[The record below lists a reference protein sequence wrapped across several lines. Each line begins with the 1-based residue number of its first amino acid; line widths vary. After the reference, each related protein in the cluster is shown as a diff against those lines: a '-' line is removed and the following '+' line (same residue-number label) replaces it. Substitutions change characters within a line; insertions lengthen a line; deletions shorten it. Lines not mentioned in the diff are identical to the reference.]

1 MGRAIVLKKWPLSG
15 CLVSYSFVCC
25 DNLQVVR
32 CVVKALHIISE
43 VGDLLS
49 LKYSRLSPLPFTEHT
64 DEFDK
69 YATVSCY

>member
-1 MGRAIVLKKWPLSG
+1 V
-15 CLVSYSFVCC
+15 VC
-25 DNLQVVR
+25 

-49 LKYSRLSPLPFTEHT
+49 LKYSRLTPLPFTEHT

-69 YATVSCY
+69 YATAWRYWKKQ